1 MARHGQR
8 RKQRSVPVEAQ
19 LGVCGIPDD
28 CVVIN
33 LTIHRG
39 RVVGPVIRRAQR
51 SGAQLALGIRSCDQ
65 RIHKESFLDSSVEIL
80 DIIEGKD
87 VRPRRGRVDR
97 TPDF

>member
-8 RKQRSVPVEAQ
+8 RKQRSVPVKEQ

-33 LTIHRG
+33 LTIHRTRG
-39 RVVGPVIRRAQR
+39 VGPVIRRAQR
-51 SGAQLALGIRSCDQ
+51 SGAQLALGIGSCDQ
-65 RIHKESFLDSSVEIL
+65 RIHEKSLLDSGVEIL
-80 DIIEGKD
+80 DIIEGKN
-87 VRPRRGRVDR
+87 VRPRCGRVDR